1 MGLYFLESPHRVTQT
16 SNSTRTG
23 GRLRGG
29 ILVQGVMLFNNPAKA
44 GSVDNFKGFFFARE
58 KYQSPLFDSL
68 DQFPGVFP
76 V

>member
-1 MGLYFLESPHRVTQT
+1 
-16 SNSTRTG
+16 
-23 GRLRGG
+23 
-29 ILVQGVMLFNNPAKA
+29 MLFNNPTKA